1 MICYYYACMHY
12 SKKGQGLYSLID
24 TNLISSCRYG
34 NEFNF
39 DDNYGGYY

>member
-24 TNLISSCRYG
+24 TNLIGSGNFG
-34 NEFNF
+34 NEFNKN
-39 DDNYGGYY
+39 DNYGGYY